1 VSDRPDR
8 LFIRGIAVF
17 ARHGLHAAEAELGQ
31 RFDIDLVLEF
41 DTSEAGR
48 TDDYS
53 RTVCYGSVFQTVR
66 DIAENQRF
74 KLIEALGEAIA
85 ERVLADYPRLDAVE
99 IEIRKPSAPVAGI
112 FDTIGLSIRRVRPGR

>member
-1 VSDRPDR
+1 MRGGGVGSDR
-8 LFIRGIAVF
+8 
-17 ARHGLHAAEAELGQ
+17 
-31 RFDIDLVLEF
+31 VLEL
-41 DTSEAGR
+41 DTSEGGH
-48 TDDYS
+48 TDGYS
-53 RTVCYGSVFQTVR
+53 RTVWYGSVDQSVR

-85 ERVLADYPRLDAVE
+85 ERVLDDYPLLDAVE

>member
-1 VSDRPDR
+1 VPERSDR

-31 RFDIDLVLEF
+31 RFDIDLVLEL

-53 RTVCYGSVFQTVR
+53 RTVCYGTVFETVR
-66 DIAENQRF
+66 AIAENERF
-74 KLIEALGEAIA
+74 KLIEALGETIA
-85 ERVLADYPRLDAVE
+85 ERLLADFPRLTAVE

-112 FDTIGLSIRRVRPGR
+112 FDTIGLSIRRDRASG